1 MVLDHFI
8 KILYNS
14 DIEEGDFVLIKY
26 SKDSLKFLAKLDRKS
41 VDRIRSAIA
50 GLTQKLLIA
59 WDPDFTKLTSQ
70 EEESLLAAEKSGFI
84 EESEIDW
91 DNLNAIV

>member
-1 MVLDHFI
+1 MHAAEMMNLLPEADQEFAYQFI
-8 KILYNS
+8 K
-14 DIEEGDFVLIKY
+14 
-26 SKDSLKFLAKLDRKS
+26 
-41 VDRIRSAIA
+41 
-50 GLTQKLLIA
+50 KLLIA

-91 DNLNAIV
+91 DNLNAIT

>member
-1 MVLDHFI
+1 MHAAEMMNLLPEADQEFAYQFI
-8 KILYNS
+8 K
-14 DIEEGDFVLIKY
+14 
-26 SKDSLKFLAKLDRKS
+26 
-41 VDRIRSAIA
+41 
-50 GLTQKLLIA
+50 KLLIA

>member
-1 MVLDHFI
+1 MSETVMHAAEMMNLLPEADQEFAYQFI
-8 KILYNS
+8 K
-14 DIEEGDFVLIKY
+14 
-26 SKDSLKFLAKLDRKS
+26 
-41 VDRIRSAIA
+41 
-50 GLTQKLLIA
+50 KLLIA

-91 DNLNAIV
+91 DNLSAIA

>member
-1 MVLDHFI
+1 M
-8 KILYNS
+8 
-14 DIEEGDFVLIKY
+14 LIKY

-84 EESEIDW
+84 DESEIDW

>member
-1 MVLDHFI
+1 MSATVMHAAEMMNLLPEADQEFAYQFI
-8 KILYNS
+8 K
-14 DIEEGDFVLIKY
+14 
-26 SKDSLKFLAKLDRKS
+26 
-41 VDRIRSAIA
+41 
-50 GLTQKLLIA
+50 KLLIA

>member
-1 MVLDHFI
+1 MHAAELMNLLPEADQEFAYQFI
-8 KILYNS
+8 K
-14 DIEEGDFVLIKY
+14 
-26 SKDSLKFLAKLDRKS
+26 
-41 VDRIRSAIA
+41 
-50 GLTQKLLIA
+50 KLLIA

>member
-1 MVLDHFI
+1 
-8 KILYNS
+8 
-14 DIEEGDFVLIKY
+14 VLIKY

-84 EESEIDW
+84 DESEIDW